1 MYKVLL
7 VDDEILV
14 REAISENIK
23 WNELGFELVNV
34 CENGEIA
41 MEYLEENPV
50 DVVLTDICMPY
61 ADGMDLS
68 RYVYNNY
75 PQTSV
80 IIFSGYSDFEYAK
93 QAIQYKVAEYILKPV
108 TARELSEVLLKIK
121 EKLNVE
127 RKQEQTY
134 DKFKKAYYTYTKN
147 EALIISRIL
156 SRLVKGTQR
165 TEKSIEELAE
175 FNVSIQGDQY
185 CVVAVDIDVYSD
197 LYDIDDELKKE
208 SALMSF
214 VVENISNEIMKNH
227 SAGLAYRDSDNR
239 VCMLFYVS
247 RSRNL
252 SIEATKICEEIQST
266 VYDTMKLSISIGVGK
281 TVLSLEELSKS
292 YESAVELLKYRYT
305 KGSGVLLDG
314 EKEFQGSN
322 SSDLEK
328 DFKKIAESLREKD
341 EPKLEKALSDME
353 AWMINGYNTR
363 NVVVAYLHQAL
374 RIVSDAVREV
384 DDEFQLKEEEMSE
397 ITDAKRF
404 EQAMNFF
411 RSYCKKAINIISGA
425 GKTSGQQ
432 QAALAMEYIERNYGD
447 PNLNLNQ
454 ICEYLN
460 ISTSRFSSIFKEATG
475 KTFIEVLT
483 SVRMER
489 AKSLLR
495 QTSLKNY
502 EIAEKVGFSD
512 PHYFSI
518 AFKKMTG
525 KTPKEYARD
534 KE

>member
-23 WNELGFELVNV
+23 WEELGFELVNV
-34 CENGEIA
+34 CENGKIA
-41 MEYLEENPV
+41 MDYLEENSV

-68 RYVYNNY
+68 RYVCNNC
-75 PQTSV
+75 PQTAV

-108 TARELSEVLLKIK
+108 TARELSEVLLRIK
-121 EKLNVE
+121 EKLNRE
-127 RKQEQTY
+127 RKEEQKY
-134 DKFKKAYYTYTKN
+134 DKFKKAYHTYTKN
-147 EALIISRIL
+147 ESLIISKTL
-156 SRLVKGTQR
+156 SCLVKGTQR
-165 TEKSIEELAE
+165 IEKSMEELAE
-175 FNVSIQGDQY
+175 FNVSIVGDQY
-185 CVVAVDIDVYSD
+185 RVVAVDIDVYSE
-197 LYDIDDELKKE
+197 LYEIDDELKKE

-214 VVENISNEIMKNH
+214 VVENISNEIIKNH

-247 RSRNL
+247 KLRNL
-252 SIEATKICEEIQST
+252 SSEALEICREIQET
-266 VYDTMKLSISIGVGK
+266 VYETMKLSISIGMGK
-281 TVLSLEELSKS
+281 IVSSLEQLSKS
-292 YESAVELLKYRYT
+292 YQSAIELLKYRYT
-305 KGSGVLLDG
+305 KGSGILLDG
-314 EKEFQGSN
+314 EAQFSIAN
-322 SSDLEK
+322 TTALEQE
-328 DFKKIAESLREKD
+328 FKKIAESLKEQD
-341 EPKLEKALSDME
+341 EAKLEEALSNVE
-353 AWMINGYNTR
+353 QWMIAGYNTR

-384 DDEFQLKEEEMSE
+384 DDQYQLKEENLAQ

-404 EQAMNFF
+404 EQAMTFF
-411 RSYCKKAINIISGA
+411 KDHCKQAMKIISGA
-425 GKTSGQQ
+425 GKTTSQH
-432 QAALAMEYIERNYGD
+432 QAELAMEYIEENYGD

-475 KTFIEVLT
+475 KTFVEMLT
-483 SVRMER
+483 YVRMER

-495 QTSLKNY
+495 KTSLKNY

-525 KTPKEYARD
+525 KTPKEYA
-534 KE
+534 KG